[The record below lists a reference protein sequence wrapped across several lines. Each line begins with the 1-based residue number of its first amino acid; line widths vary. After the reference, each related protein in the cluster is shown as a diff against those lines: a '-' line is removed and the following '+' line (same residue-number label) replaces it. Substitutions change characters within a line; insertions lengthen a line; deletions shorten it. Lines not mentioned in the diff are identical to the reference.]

1 MATRVVKLAL
11 ISDFV
16 CSNCFITHHELSNAI
31 SYCKDTLKLPLAVEL
46 EYLPFRLISPTRL
59 SENSPKIDKITFM
72 TQHLGKDVVT
82 KIETAINKWAE
93 EKGIPIKLS
102 GVVSQSTRAHRLC
115 QKAYKMGGQQL
126 QVPVFCALFK
136 AYLEDGQDI
145 ADYSVLADIAQ
156 KVGMMSR
163 EEALKFLQSDELEKE
178 VNDMCEA
185 ARSKGITGV
194 PITIIDGRWAITGS
208 QSSDVYIQ
216 IFKKLAAG
224 GCAAPPPMPSGPV
237 DTGIFT

>member
-16 CSNCFITHHELSNAI
+16 CSNCFITQHELLNAI

-59 SENSPKIDKITFM
+59 SEDTKIDKIAFM
-72 TQHLGKDVVT
+72 TQYLGKEVVT
-82 KIETAINKWAE
+82 KIETAIAKWAE

-102 GVVSQSTRAHRLC
+102 GVMSQSTRAHRLC
-115 QKAYKMGGQQL
+115 QKAYKMGGEQL
-126 QVPVFCALFK
+126 QTPVFCALFK

-145 ADYSVLADIAQ
+145 ADHSILADIAQ
-156 KVGMMSR
+156 KVEMMSR
-163 EEALKFLQSDELEKE
+163 EEAIKFLESDELEKE

-224 GCAAPPPMPSGPV
+224 SCAAPSPLPSGPV
-237 DTGIFT
+237 DTGIYT